1 MKLSRKLGHNVTARV
16 SFPFRDE
23 GTHRPVLIAGR
34 INESRARRRVPGEV
48 AAGINNYLLIKALG
62 PNICFSGV

>member
-1 MKLSRKLGHNVTARV
+1 MELSRKLGHNVTARV

-34 INESRARRRVPGEV
+34 INESRAALSAGRSRRGD
-48 AAGINNYLLIKALG
+48 K
-62 PNICFSGV
+62 